1 MATGIN
7 TAMKTSVEVTMA
19 DVMPDMASTVA
30 MKEDLY
36 PTSKRAWTAS
46 TTIMASS
53 TTVPIARTSA
63 KRVSRLIE
71 NPANARKPKVPISA
85 TRIDTVGMS
94 VERMSCRKTYTTRI
108 TRRIAS
114 NRVLTTSFIE
124 A

>member
-1 MATGIN
+1 M
-7 TAMKTSVEVTMA
+7 
-19 DVMPDMASTVA
+19 
-30 MKEDLY
+30 
-36 PTSKRAWTAS
+36 
-46 TTIMASS
+46 
-53 TTVPIARTSA
+53 
-63 KRVSRLIE
+63 IE